1 MADTD
6 LRLDG
11 NAVAGILGEIF
22 VQDMTTASIK
32 CGGCGEVELLGA
44 EHVYMRAPGTVMRC
58 CHCEGVLLVIME
70 RDDRFVLGFQQT
82 MWLEIGRSG

>member
-70 RDDRFVLGFQQT
+70 RDDRFVLGF
-82 MWLEIGRSG
+82 